1 MLKRIITAA
10 VALAV
15 FIVVLLLPPIVFT
28 GALAGVIIMMLYECY
43 TATKADTAM
52 KVVGFISAVLLMAGG
67 SIVFTHDLS
76 SRGRTVV
83 IGAVMIVILIYMA
96 LVIKEHGKRNYKDVL
111 SSGFLTLYVVIS
123 MGCVWYMKESYGT
136 PFMLLTF
143 ICAWS
148 CDTFAYFS
156 GRFFGKHKLIP
167 HVSPKKTVEGS
178 IGGVIGAA
186 LACAVYV
193 SIVNKTAFTFNGM
206 LTYTFAIVYGIIG
219 GALSQ
224 IGDLTAS
231 AIKRDGDIKDFGWI
245 FPGHGG
251 FMDRFDSVMYIA
263 PVLQILFVIS
273 YVAGQ
278 PYTFGFMG
286 M

>member
-15 FIVVLLLPPIVFT
+15 FIAVLLLPPIVFT
-28 GALAGVIIMMLYECY
+28 VALAAVIMLMLYECY

-52 KVVGFISAVLLMAGG
+52 KVVGFISAVLLIGSAIEGAGLY
-67 SIVFTHDLS
+67 IAAF
-76 SRGRTVV
+76 V
-83 IGAVMIVILIYMA
+83 IAALTIVIMLYMA
-96 LVIKEHGKRNYKDVL
+96 LVVKEHGKKDYKEVL
-111 SSGFLTLYVVIS
+111 SSGFLTVYVVIS
-123 MGCVWYMKESYGT
+123 MGCVWLAKDFYGT
-136 PFMLLTF
+136 PYMLLIF

-148 CDTFAYFS
+148 TDTFAYFS
-156 GRFFGKHKLIP
+156 GKFLGKHKLIP

-186 LACAVYV
+186 IACAVYAF
-193 SIVNKTAFTFNGM
+193 IVNQYVPDVTMSYVPAV
-206 LTYTFAIVYGIIG
+206 AYGVVG
-219 GALSQ
+219 GILSQ

-263 PVLQILFVIS
+263 PVLQILLMVCFF
-273 YVAGQ
+273 AGSFNGVLGN
-278 PYTFGFMG
+278 FGGF
-286 M
+286 